1 MRLRRKGPL
10 VRKRAGADGERI
22 AALTEWLIRAGIRT
36 PDARFDAPSG
46 DLVMPWLDGRPGH
59 EVLRSNLD
67 PGGVSAQALAPF
79 AAVLV
84 QLHAAPLSDVQ
95 VPAFDPFAKVDP
107 RLADQT
113 KVPQAILQAALS
125 ARAAASTA
133 ISAFAAQAPTLNHG
147 DYHAG
152 QLLFG
157 ADGPP
162 WLLDLEDVALGDRE
176 ADLANFSAHLAT
188 SGWLASADIASTFL
202 QCLEAIR
209 AAYRDAGGGKLSND
223 RAIAHGAAAL
233 LRRGLKLWQQ
243 DGDAARTQE
252 IVAAAMALAQLSASA
267 GQRSNPNL
275 SAR

>member
-1 MRLRRKGPL
+1 MNSGKTLSLRWTK
-10 VRKRAGADGERI
+10 
-22 AALTEWLIRAGIRT
+22 
-36 PDARFDAPSG
+36 
-46 DLVMPWLDGRPGH
+46 
-59 EVLRSNLD
+59 
-67 PGGVSAQALAPF
+67 
-79 AAVLV
+79 
-84 QLHAAPLSDVQ
+84 
-95 VPAFDPFAKVDP
+95 PAFAE
-107 RLADQT
+107 RR
-113 KVPQAILQAALS
+113 S
-125 ARAAASTA
+125 AE
-133 ISAFAAQAPTLNHG
+133 P
-147 DYHAG
+147 D
-152 QLLFG
+152 LLFDS
-157 ADGPP
+157 DGPA

-202 QCLEAIR
+202 QCLEAIC
-209 AAYRDAGGGKLSND
+209 AAYRGAGGGKLNND